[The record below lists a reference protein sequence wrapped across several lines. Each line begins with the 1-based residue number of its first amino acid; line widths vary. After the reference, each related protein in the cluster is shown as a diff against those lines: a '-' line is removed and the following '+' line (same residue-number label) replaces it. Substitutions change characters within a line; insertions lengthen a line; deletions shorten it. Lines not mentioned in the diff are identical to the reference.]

1 MRRTFTPCPHD
12 PCTSARPA
20 SAGPPGRDTRR
31 LLGEW
36 YVAGREGGA
45 IEVPRRRL
53 FEKLVQ
59 KLEHTVEAV
68 EKAGIA
74 EWVELFRK
82 PRRLLYLNFLAG
94 VARGLGVAVGFS
106 LMGAVLVILLGR
118 LARLNL
124 PVIGEF
130 VADVARI
137 VQLELKSAP

>member
-1 MRRTFTPCPHD
+1 M
-12 PCTSARPA
+12 
-20 SAGPPGRDTRR
+20 
-31 LLGEW
+31 
-36 YVAGREGGA
+36 
-45 IEVPRRRL
+45 
-53 FEKLVQ
+53 Q

-106 LMGAVLVILLGR
+106 LMGAVLVLLLGR